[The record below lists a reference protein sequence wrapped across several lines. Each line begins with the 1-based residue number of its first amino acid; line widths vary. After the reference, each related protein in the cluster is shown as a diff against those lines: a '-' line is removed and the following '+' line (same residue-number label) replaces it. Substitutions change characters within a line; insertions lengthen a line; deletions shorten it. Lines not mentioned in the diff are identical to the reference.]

1 MVRALRIL
9 ELRAGEGSA
18 FVRAFLVIA
27 LTIAGHTLLE
37 TARDALFLESL
48 PPAFLTLVYVAVAI
62 GALVVTPLS
71 SRLTATAGA
80 RNALIVTLV
89 VTAFGAAWFR
99 YQTASP
105 GLVFGLYV
113 FGALSATTLVAE
125 FWLLASSQFTAAQGR
140 RLFGPLAAGGVLGA
154 VVGAFAATLL
164 LTRFEVR
171 GLLTVATAAYLGAA
185 LVATFIELDDDAQPE
200 SRAAG
205 ASSTPPLSALKQDP
219 FVRRLG
225 GIAAVS
231 TALSVLVD
239 YVFKAAVWSRL
250 GANEL
255 GPFFARYQL
264 ALNLFSLIL
273 QLFLTGKLV
282 ERLGVL
288 GLVVLTP
295 ALLLGG
301 GTLAAL
307 SAAGLVSVVLLKA
320 SDSVLKNSVGRV
332 GLELLWAPV
341 AGRERVRGFVDGVVV
356 RAAQAVAALALLP
369 LTFTKTT
376 SLRTL
381 TLVIALLA
389 LVWLSMSVRVRGPY
403 IELFRRALRLGG
415 LERDPSPPEL
425 DLTAVETLLEALARP
440 DARDVLAAMNVLAD
454 RGRGRLIPALILHHK
469 DESVLERALEL
480 FGPAERTDWLALGEG
495 LLSHPAQA
503 VRFAAVRALALSGA
517 EAPLRRATQ
526 HADPALRALARLHVA
541 QLTGEVSDVIQADAS
556 PGALA
561 EESDRTLRLGLI
573 EAIAAHP
580 TPDSPATLL
589 ALAERPEL
597 RSAVTL
603 ALSRMD
609 DSTSISFLIGRLS
622 SRDDRMAARKGLVR
636 RGEAA
641 FDALLRVLRDPH
653 ADRRVRLHVPRTLS
667 AFESRAAVEALLE
680 VLRDDSDG
688 LLRYKALRGL
698 EQLARRTSLPID
710 LVPVIAELDRNCLE
724 YLRLFTLAVPLRA
737 DPTTR
742 ARTSRSLALG
752 LIEDKIRQSLD
763 RILRLV
769 QVAQRSDDIPAVF
782 DALRAPDRHERA
794 RAIEFLDA
802 LARSWERS
810 SEQAPRLLRL
820 VVDELSTE
828 ERVRAAEAFVGSVSS
843 TTQALERMAEDSD
856 PVVAEIARHAL
867 LTAERSRPL
876 SVPPIPPETPDRWL
890 P

>member
-636 RGEAA
+636 RGAHALGFREPGRGRGAA
-641 FDALLRVLRDPH
+641 RGAARRQRRPAPLQGAARAGTARAAHLAAHRSRPGDRRARPELPGIPAIVHAGRAAPGRPHDARADEPLARARVDRRQDPAVARSH
-653 ADRRVRLHVPRTLS
+653 PAPGSGRAAQRRHPRRVRRAARAGSPRASTRDRVPR
-667 AFESRAAVEALLE
+667 
-680 VLRDDSDG
+680 
-688 LLRYKALRGL
+688 
-698 EQLARRTSLPID
+698 
-710 LVPVIAELDRNCLE
+710 
-724 YLRLFTLAVPLRA
+724 
-737 DPTTR
+737 
-742 ARTSRSLALG
+742 
-752 LIEDKIRQSLD
+752 
-763 RILRLV
+763 
-769 QVAQRSDDIPAVF
+769 
-782 DALRAPDRHERA
+782 RA
-794 RAIEFLDA
+794 RAKLGA
-802 LARSWERS
+802 LVRAGAEAVAARRRRAVDGGARARRRGLRR
-810 SEQAPRLLRL
+810 QRLEHHAGARAHGRGLGPGGRR
-820 VVDELSTE
+820 DRAS
-828 ERVRAAEAFVGSVSS
+828 RPAHGRAQPPAVRAAHS
-843 TTQALERMAEDSD
+843 
-856 PVVAEIARHAL
+856 P
-867 LTAERSRPL
+867 
-876 SVPPIPPETPDRWL
+876 
-890 P
+890 